1 MIVKGTKQ
9 FGNFKRGVNLYIP
22 KRRSA
27 AAPSGIPYSST
38 ASVSIDVINFTL
50 SKENDYGD
58 GNILYQFDESY
69 DTPPRPANYYAFN
82 AYDSENGTGY
92 RAILAFNTS
101 ATTYY
106 SNQSF
111 FAPDVS
117 LPQNAW
123 ILIVFTAGSYDDG
136 AIPPV
141 PTSVYVN
148 NSSGQSAS
156 TIPTSGW
163 TPTITITAG
172 GWISTHQANS
182 IILQS
187 GDSFFGDNGCDF
199 YKQSLEYFGDCGDVK
214 LVFEGVWRIRGDNQT
229 LRYYNSSPNQTANY
243 FPRDNWYTFDDTLTP
258 LVFVAT

>member
-1 MIVKGTKQ
+1 MFVTKI
-9 FGNFKRGVNLYIP
+9 GCIAVSN
-22 KRRSA
+22 A
-27 AAPSGIPYSST
+27 AVAPAPSGIPYSST

-69 DTPPRPANYYAFN
+69 DTPPRPANYYAFSDYN
-82 AYDSENGTGY
+82 SETGTGN

-106 SNQSF
+106 SNQPW
-111 FAPDVS
+111 FAPNVS
-117 LPQNAW
+117 LSQNTW

-136 AIPPV
+136 FTPPV

-163 TPTITITAG
+163 SPSITITA
-172 GWISTHQANS
+172 A
-182 IILQS
+182 
-187 GDSFFGDNGCDF
+187 
-199 YKQSLEYFGDCGDVK
+199 
-214 LVFEGVWRIRGDNQT
+214 
-229 LRYYNSSPNQTANY
+229 
-243 FPRDNWYTFDDTLTP
+243 
-258 LVFVAT
+258 